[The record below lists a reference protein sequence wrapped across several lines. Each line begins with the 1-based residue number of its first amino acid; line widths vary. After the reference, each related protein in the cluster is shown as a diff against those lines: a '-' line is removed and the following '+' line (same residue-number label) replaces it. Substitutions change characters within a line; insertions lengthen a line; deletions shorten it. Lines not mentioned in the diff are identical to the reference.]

1 MLGHGGGSACVCLY
15 CVWDVT
21 CYTLMTHTGK
31 VRGTTD
37 GGEGGSDVTIPG
49 PAPEELGGP

>member
-1 MLGHGGGSACVCLY
+1 MLGRGGGSACVCLY
-15 CVWDVT
+15 YVWDVT

-31 VRGTTD
+31 VRGTAD

-49 PAPEELGGP
+49 PAPEELRGP